1 MKKIIRVTNINLEAM
16 PVYPGT
22 HSTKR
27 KIFLNIECSGLH
39 RRVSVS
45 FTESAQIFGNM
56 KKDAT
61 LQKLLQIP

>member
-22 HSTKR
+22 RSTKR
-27 KIFLNIECSGLH
+27 KIFLNIECSALH

-45 FTESAQIFGNM
+45 FTEKRADI
-56 KKDAT
+56 
-61 LQKLLQIP
+61 